1 MGGPAAD
8 AESRNLAVASTAP
21 EVSDKRV
28 ALVIG
33 NGAYTNS
40 PLKNPVNDAA
50 DMAAKLRSLG
60 FDVVERTNLKT
71 SQIGRTLR
79 DFRSRLSPG
88 AVALFFYAGHGL
100 QIKGENY
107 LPAVDADIEGEED
120 VPNQSIAV
128 RQVMELMGEANTRM
142 NLAFLDACRNNPY
155 ARGFRSL
162 SEGLARVSA
171 PSGTLIS
178 FATRPGS
185 VAADGTGR
193 NGLYTSQL
201 LAAIDAPNLPVELML
216 KRVVSGVKSASKG
229 MQEPWMEGSIEGEFE
244 FRTEAVAAAA
254 PSRSQEDIDREK
266 REAIDRALH
275 DADSRA
281 AEREA
286 RLQAAQKAATEQAV
300 QEAVRRA
307 NEQAARERAELQ
319 AAMQKMV
326 QEALASQKELLREQ
340 EARMAAERPA
350 GAATASPATPA
361 APPAP
366 VPVPV
371 PVHEAVAQPAPVVKP
386 AAAQAAAATPAPVVV
401 ASLGPAATSGPGP
414 AASAAAADF
423 GGVQVGDQWEYQ
435 SNDEFFGVTRQVVWS
450 VKAVDPNDGVLEEL
464 RVNDRPVR
472 VWAFTGTP
480 EVIAAPVGA
489 LFVIGPHWR
498 GGNFDRVP
506 VHGIGDCVGKLHCVL
521 TGTATGREQVTVLAG
536 TFDAD
541 VVSGTISGSGFT
553 AVGKF
558 KFWYSRADHRLVRQ
572 DVDMRARGAA
582 YLTHETI
589 ELKAIHR
596 ATKQAAL

>member
-1 MGGPAAD
+1 MAD
-8 AESRNLAVASTAP
+8 AESRNLAVASTTA

-79 DFRSRLSPG
+79 DFRSRLQPG

-107 LPAVDADIEGEED
+107 LPAIDADIEGEDD

-128 RQVMELMGEANTRM
+128 RQVMELMADANTRM

-185 VAADGTGR
+185 VAADGAGR
-193 NGLYTSQL
+193 NGLYTTQL
-201 LAAIDAPNLPVELML
+201 LAAIDTPNLPVELML

-244 FRTEAVAAAA
+244 FRTEAVT
-254 PSRSQEDIDREK
+254 PGRSPEEIEREK
-266 REAIDRALH
+266 REAIDRALRESE
-275 DADSRA
+275 SRA

-286 RLQAAQKAATEQAV
+286 RQQAAQKAATEQAV
-300 QEAVRRA
+300 QDAVRRA

-319 AAMQKMV
+319 AQMQKMV

-340 EARMAAERPA
+340 QARQVAEAGVKPPMPS
-350 GAATASPATPA
+350 ATALAAPASPPA
-361 APPAP
+361 AAD
-366 VPVPV
+366 
-371 PVHEAVAQPAPVVKP
+371 AAKP
-386 AAAQAAAATPAPVVV
+386 AAAAVAGTSLPAAPGVV
-401 ASLGPAATSGPGP
+401 AALGPPALSPPGPG
-414 AASAAAADF
+414 AGDF
-423 GGVQVGDQWEYQ
+423 RDAHVGDQWEYE
-435 SNDEFFGVTRQVVWS
+435 SHEALFGTSRSLVWD
-450 VKAVDPNDGVLEEL
+450 VKAVDPRDGVLEEL
-464 RVNDRPVR
+464 RVNDRR
-472 VWAFTGTP
+472 VATWAFTGAADAIATP
-480 EVIAAPVGA
+480 IPSG
-489 LFVIGPHWR
+489 FVLGPHWT
-498 GGNFDRVP
+498 GATFSTLQ
-506 VHGIGDCVGKLHCVL
+506 VHGVGDCAARLRCELIVNS
-521 TGTATGREQVTVLAG
+521 TASAKVTVPAG
-536 TFDAD
+536 TFDA
-541 VVSGTISGSGFT
+541 VVVTGTIKGSFN
-553 AVGKF
+553 AVGQF
-558 KFWYSRADHRLVRQ
+558 KLWYSREHHRLVKQ
-572 DVDMRARGAA
+572 YVDIRARGVGYYAQ
-582 YLTHETI
+582 ETI
-589 ELKAIHR
+589 ELKAIRR
-596 ATKQAAL
+596 ATVQAGL